1 MPVIKTIPLNL
12 ATGVSVSTMD
22 ESSFHGIDVA
32 DYVSVGLSFAVT
44 INGAATGSVFLKV
57 YGCNDHH
64 YSTNQKFHLLTYQFT
79 NPDMNGHFALRCLEF
94 RNIVIKVVNATN
106 ASLTFN
112 SSIIG
117 VRLT

>member
-12 ATGVSVSTMD
+12 ATGINVNTME
-22 ESSFHGIDVA
+22 ESSFYGMDVA
-32 DYVSVGLSFAVT
+32 DYVSVGLSFDTT
-44 INGAATGSVFLKV
+44 IDVAATGSVFLKV
-57 YGCNDHH
+57 YGCNNHH
-64 YSTNQKFHLLTYQFT
+64 YSTNKKFHLLTYQFI

-106 ASLTFN
+106 ASLSFN
-112 SSIIG
+112 STIIG